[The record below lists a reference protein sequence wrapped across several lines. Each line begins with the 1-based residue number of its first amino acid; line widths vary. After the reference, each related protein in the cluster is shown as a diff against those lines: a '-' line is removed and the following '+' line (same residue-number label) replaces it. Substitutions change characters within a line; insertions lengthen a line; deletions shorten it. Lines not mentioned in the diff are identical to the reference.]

1 MKITR
6 AILLAV
12 AALVSMSASAQ
23 DRFELF
29 GGYSYLQFS
38 PTIAG
43 TSGRGF
49 NGGGAGATLYFLK
62 ILGIKADFMGY
73 GNTTLTATYSGPVVT
88 PLSGTIPAGTYT
100 AQGDMFTYLFGPEI
114 RIPIPKVRPFGE
126 ALFGGSQTNA
136 YVNLSNAIDH
146 AGGSVSVANQHPFT
160 LALGGG
166 LDVDAGKRLAIR
178 LGEFDYVL
186 TKYHNPLTNNSS
198 QNNFRYCG
206 GLILKF

>member
-1 MKITR
+1 MKITKT
-6 AILLAV
+6 ILLA
-12 AALVSMSASAQ
+12 AIALVGVSASAQ

-43 TSGRGF
+43 TPARGF

-73 GNTTLTATYSGPVVT
+73 ANTTLTATYSGPVVT
-88 PLSGTIPAGTYT
+88 PHSGPITVT

-126 ALFGGSQTNA
+126 ALFGGSNSDA
-136 YVNLSNAIDH
+136 YVNLSNAIDQ
-146 AGGSVSVANQHPFT
+146 AGGSLTGVTSQHPFT

-186 TKYHNPLTNNSS
+186 TRFHNPLTNSSS

-206 GLILKF
+206 GVILKF

>member
-1 MKITR
+1 MKTTR

-12 AALVSMSASAQ
+12 IALVVLSASAQ
-23 DRFELF
+23 DRFEIF

-43 TSGRGF
+43 TPARGF

-62 ILGIKADFMGY
+62 ILGIKADFMAY
-73 GNTTLTATYSGPVVT
+73 GNTTFTATYSGPVVT
-88 PLSGTIPAGTYT
+88 PHSGTYT

-136 YVNLSNAIDH
+136 YVNLSNAINQ
-146 AGGSVSVANQHPFT
+146 AGLNVGSQHPFT

-186 TKYHNPLTNNSS
+186 TRYHNPLTNNSS

>member
-1 MKITR
+1 MKTTR
-6 AILLAV
+6 SILLAAIV
-12 AALVSMSASAQ
+12 LACVSASAQ

-43 TSGRGF
+43 TPARGF

-88 PLSGTIPAGTYT
+88 PHNGTIPAGTYT

-136 YVNLSNAIDH
+136 YVNLSNAI
-146 AGGSVSVANQHPFT
+146 GGSLTGVTNQHPFT
-160 LALGGG
+160 LAFGGG

-186 TKYHNPLTNNSS
+186 TRFHNPLTNNSN
-198 QNNFRYCG
+198 QNNVRYCG

>member
-6 AILLAV
+6 TILLVAIVLVAV
-12 AALVSMSASAQ
+12 SAYAE

-73 GNTTLTATYSGPVVT
+73 GNTTFTATYSGPVAT
-88 PLSGTIPAGTYT
+88 PHSATYT
-100 AQGDMFTYLFGPEI
+100 AQGDLFTYLFGPEI

-136 YVNLSNAIDH
+136 YVNLANAIDQ
-146 AGGSVSVANQHPFT
+146 AGGSVTGVTTQHPFT

-166 LDVDAGKRLAIR
+166 LDIDAGKRLAIR

-186 TKYHNPLTNNSS
+186 TRYHNPLTNNSS

>member
-1 MKITR
+1 MKFTKTILFA
-6 AILLAV
+6 AIV
-12 AALVSMSASAQ
+12 LVSVSASAE

-38 PTIAG
+38 PTIGGVPA
-43 TSGRGF
+43 RGF
-49 NGGGAGATLYFLK
+49 NGGGVGATLYFLK

-73 GNTTLTATYSGPVVT
+73 ANKTFSATYSGPVVT

-126 ALFGGSQTNA
+126 LLVGGSSTNA
-136 YVNLSNAIDH
+136 YVNFSNAIDH
-146 AGGSVSVANQHPFT
+146 AGGSVSVATEHPFT
-160 LALGGG
+160 LAAGGG
-166 LDVDAGKRLAIR
+166 LDVDVTKRLAIR
-178 LGEFDYVL
+178 LAEFDYIL

-206 GLILKF
+206 GVILKF

>member
-1 MKITR
+1 MKISKTF
-6 AILLAV
+6 LLAAIV
-12 AALVSMSASAQ
+12 LVGVSAFGE
-23 DRFELF
+23 DRFEIF

-38 PTIAG
+38 PTVAG

-73 GNTTLTATYSGPVVT
+73 GNTTFTATYSGPVVT
-88 PLSGTIPAGTYT
+88 PHSGTYT

-136 YVNLSNAIDH
+136 YVNLSNAIDQ
-146 AGGSVSVANQHPFT
+146 AGGSVSVANEHPFT

-166 LDVDAGKRLAIR
+166 LDVDAGKRIAIR

>member
-1 MKITR
+1 
-6 AILLAV
+6 
-12 AALVSMSASAQ
+12 
-23 DRFELF
+23 
-29 GGYSYLQFS
+29 
-38 PTIAG
+38 
-43 TSGRGF
+43 
-49 NGGGAGATLYFLK
+49 
-62 ILGIKADFMGY
+62 
-73 GNTTLTATYSGPVVT
+73 
-88 PLSGTIPAGTYT
+88 
-100 AQGDMFTYLFGPEI
+100 MFTYLFGPEI

-136 YVNLSNAIDH
+136 YVNLSNAINQG
-146 AGGSVSVANQHPFT
+146 GGSLTGVTTQHPFT

-186 TKYHNPLTNNSS
+186 TKFHNPLTNNSS

>member
-1 MKITR
+1 MKITKT
-6 AILLAV
+6 ILLAAIV
-12 AALVSMSASAQ
+12 LVGVSVSASAE

-43 TSGRGF
+43 TPARGF

-62 ILGIKADFMGY
+62 ILGIKADFMAY
-73 GNTTLTATYSGPVVT
+73 GNTTFTATYSGPVVT
-88 PLSGTIPAGTYT
+88 PHSGTYT

-136 YVNLSNAIDH
+136 YVNLSNVI
-146 AGGSVSVANQHPFT
+146 GLTGVTTQHPFT

-186 TKYHNPLTNNSS
+186 TRFHNPLTNNSS